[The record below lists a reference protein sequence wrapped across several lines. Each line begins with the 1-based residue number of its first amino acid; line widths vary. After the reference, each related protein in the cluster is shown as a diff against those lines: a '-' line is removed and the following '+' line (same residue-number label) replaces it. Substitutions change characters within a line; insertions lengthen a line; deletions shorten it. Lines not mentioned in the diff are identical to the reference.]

1 MGVLETLKFNVERI
15 FSGQLILIIIVV
27 VGLLVYFGPRVW
39 EKYPT
44 ILQNLPATVSRLIK
58 EGIGQKEGEGE
69 KLTQENLEPEFIFP
83 QERTYTKTAEAGDGI
98 THLARRA
105 LKSYLSESSQGFE
118 VTPEHKIYIEDYIA
132 KQMGN
137 RRLKLGEKLEISGD
151 LLKEAVDE
159 AEALTPEQLQNLTQF
174 SQLVFSLNY

>member
-1 MGVLETLKFNVERI
+1 MGVLETLKFNIERL
-15 FSGQLILIIIVV
+15 FSGQLILIIVIV

-44 ILQNLPATVSRLIK
+44 VLQNLPATISNLIK
-58 EGIGQKEGEGE
+58 EGIGQKEEEGE
-69 KLTQENLEPEFIFP
+69 KLAQETLEPEIIFP
-83 QERTYTKTAEAGDGI
+83 QEKTYTKTAESGDGI
-98 THLARRA
+98 TNLARRA
-105 LKSYLSESSQGFE
+105 LKSYLSESSQDFE

-137 RRLKLGEKLEISGD
+137 GRLKLGQTMDISGD
-151 LLKEAVDE
+151 LLQKAIDE

-174 SQLVFSLNY
+174 SQLVPALNY